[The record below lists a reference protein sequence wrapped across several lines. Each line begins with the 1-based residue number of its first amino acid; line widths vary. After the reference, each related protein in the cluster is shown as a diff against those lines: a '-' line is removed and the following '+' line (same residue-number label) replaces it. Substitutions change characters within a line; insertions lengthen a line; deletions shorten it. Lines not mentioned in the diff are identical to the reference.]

1 MTTDSSESPT
11 TSATSTSATSTS
23 ATSTSATSTSPTSED
38 PLARPQLPRR
48 RRWAR
53 VAIASAFAAQGA
65 LLYLALSRESTTKY
79 VTTVERIQ
87 TTQVLAIPSAP
98 LLVTTP
104 APVDPALDTRACPT
118 PRTDAPRITPPEL
131 PEDVIELAVS
141 PTNAGWIAAW
151 NENHIFASADAGRS
165 FRQVLDGPG
174 AVRTVQFDC
183 FGRVVA
189 IRGEKV
195 GIADRGRDTWRAVP
209 GVDLAD
215 QQGDDKTVSWPPKVA
230 LIGGGR
236 DVIVVGNSTHPSGDA
251 GARVAV
257 SHDLGASWTYR
268 DMKSYASSS
277 EDMGGYQRADGT
289 ILVGIEVPDCMSDDL
304 SWLEIRPDGTSD
316 EHWISMPGAQFEL
329 YGDQVYTAYGRRRL
343 HTADDAEWTRFPDD
357 SSYGTPIPAPYPVV
371 VSSESAARLSGST
384 PTPYP
389 WVIEGEAHAMDPA
402 GRLWSIVC
410 GQLWIAGK
418 TSSGRTCPVASD

>member
-1 MTTDSSESPT
+1 MTDSTESPT
-11 TSATSTSATSTS
+11 TSP
-23 ATSTSATSTSPTSED
+23 TSTSPTSTSED
-38 PLARPQLPRR
+38 LLARPHLPRR

-53 VAIASAFAAQGA
+53 VAIAGAFVAQGA

-79 VTTVERIQ
+79 VTTVDRIQ
-87 TTQVLAIPSAP
+87 TTQVLTIPAAP
-98 LLVTTP
+98 LLVP
-104 APVDPALDTRACPT
+104 MPAAPVDPALDTRACPT

-131 PEDVIELAVS
+131 PEDVSGLAVS

-151 NENHIFASADAGRS
+151 NDEHIFASTDAGRT
-165 FRQVLDGPG
+165 FRRVLDGPG

-195 GIADRGRDTWRAVP
+195 GIADRGNDVWRAVP

-215 QQGDDKTVSWPPKVA
+215 EERDGISWPPKVA

-236 DVIVVGNSTHPSGDA
+236 DVVVVANATSTDGD
-251 GARVAV
+251 GHARVAV
-257 SHDLGASWTYR
+257 TRDLGASWRFHELT
-268 DMKSYASSS
+268 SYASSS

-316 EHWISMPGAQFEL
+316 AHWISMPGAQWEI
-329 YGDQVYTAYGRRRL
+329 YGDQVYTAYGHRRL
-343 HTADDAEWTRFPDD
+343 HAPDDTEWTRFPDD
-357 SSYGTPIPAPYPVV
+357 QYVGSPIQAPYPVV
-371 VSSESAARLSGST
+371 VSEDGAARISGT
-384 PTPYP
+384 TLKPYP
-389 WVIEGEAHAMDPA
+389 WVIEGQQHAMDPA
-402 GRLWSIVC
+402 GRLWSLAC
-410 GQLWIAGK
+410 GQLWIAG
-418 TSSGRTCPVASD
+418 TTASGRTCTASD